1 MTSSGFTPEN
11 EEKIDRF
18 LRSGAA
24 RGALSTLDMD
34 GTCLANDLGEALLY
48 HMARSSAFDADTLCQ
63 SEGVWE
69 PLQRTPALAAT
80 LGELQRSLAPRPGPA
95 ADQRF
100 LIQAYWEIARRID
113 KGTAEW
119 WAALLLAGRTE
130 EEVRDLARAT
140 LDEELKRDLGAEP
153 ALPGRPD
160 SVQIATGIRPYE
172 PMAKLIQRLT
182 DQGMECWLVSASPRW
197 AVEVF
202 AARFLDLP
210 PTRIVAAAPAVED
223 GRIQARPEPGWPF
236 PYGPGKVEAI
246 QARIGRAPAL
256 AAGNSMSDWD
266 MLQLSTGLG
275 LAIDADE
282 ALSRRVLE
290 ASRVEPQRW
299 ILQPRFSLS

>member
-48 HMARSSAFDADTLCQ
+48 HMARSSAFDAATLGQ
-63 SEGVWE
+63 SESLWE
-69 PLQRTPALAAT
+69 PLRRTPALAPT
-80 LGELQRSLAPRPGPA
+80 LGELERSLAPRPGPP

-100 LIQAYWEIARRID
+100 VIQAYWEIARRID
-113 KGTAEW
+113 KRTAEW

-140 LDEELKRDLGAEP
+140 LDEELERELGAEP
-153 ALPGRPD
+153 ALPGRAD
-160 SVQIATGIRPYE
+160 SVQIATGLRPYR
-172 PMAKLIQRLT
+172 PMAELIQRLS

-210 PTRIVAAAPAVED
+210 ATRIVAASPAVED
-223 GRIQARPEPGWPF
+223 GRIQARPDPGRPF

-246 QARIGRAPAL
+246 QALIGRAPAL

-266 MLQLSTGLG
+266 MLRLATGLS

-282 ALSRRVLE
+282 ALARRVQE
-290 ASRVEPQRW
+290 ASRVEPERW
-299 ILQPRFSLS
+299 ILQPRFSLV